1 MIFKYNLFGFDKDG
15 YNRQGFDKMGYDRDG
30 FDAQGYDRSG
40 YNKKGF
46 HKLTG
51 LDRDGYDADGF
62 NTSGYNR
69 AGFDRNGFS
78 SEGIDC
84 DGFDRDGYD
93 RNGYNRSGFNRDGY
107 DINGYD
113 RFGFDHA
120 GYDKNGFDHTGYNQ
134 NGFDRSGFDRNGFD
148 AYGYDKNGLD
158 KNGYDI
164 DGFDLS
170 GFSKDGFDRTGFNKN
185 GYDRNGF
192 DIFGID
198 ADGYNQAGFDSNGY
212 DRNGFDKAGFDKNGY
227 DRNGFNNEGFNK
239 QGYDRN
245 GFDRDGF
252 DCNGRDSD
260 GYDKLGYDVTGFNR
274 KGYDCNGYDRHGYD
288 LNGRDKDGYDING
301 FDPTGYDRQ
310 GFNADGKTDTGFDR
324 SEFDADGFHILTGYN
339 PFGFDHDGF
348 NINGINAD
356 GYDRDGFHVE
366 TGLNK
371 DGYDR
376 NGFDAQGYDRSG
388 YNRKGRNKNGRT
400 RQEEEHAKL
409 MTVVWVDRK
418 GNREIAKQSD
428 KITTW
433 KQRDANGFTFDG
445 YDIDGFDHDG
455 FNRKGFNR
463 KGIHKETGTHYN
475 RAGFDAAGFDQNG
488 FNATGYNA
496 AGFDHQGYNYA
507 GFNVAGFD
515 RHGFDRNGY
524 NINGVDRKGFT
535 RDHVCAETG
544 TPFDSDG
551 YDYQGYDRNG
561 YNKEQIHR
569 DGYHISAS
577 HLEKED
583 RHERVH
589 FDRVEE
595 SSSQKMRIL
604 QNEIKQHELTAP
616 LNAFESNYEDFDPYE
631 YAKNM
636 NVYRQTESKLET
648 DLKVWRNICSQPF
661 FARIDWNKQKG
672 VYIGKHEIPG
682 EVIDWADRVCSLYY
696 DYQMYIGNQDY
707 GLELVRDFDI
717 ENGIYHGFNDKY
729 AASAAEQESSSP
741 SVDMITDKRLLAVIN
756 TYKAE
761 KRIHDIIATIQ
772 KNQYAIITNNPSA
785 NIIVN
790 GCAGSGKTMIMFH
803 RLRYLLYNFADIK
816 PENTFLIS
824 PFGILNGES
833 DELSEALQLQ
843 KTNRLSVDQFYI
855 YIINSYR
862 DVQKEDRIDFNALR
876 LVSNSQ
882 VSNNILQ
889 RVYSSKCV
897 ESYQG
902 IINRLFLQKVP
913 AEMGTFIS
921 SECEFLKGK
930 LAVLNIQAETGIDG
944 LTAAIEN
951 FKKSKNSG
959 MTIEKNYSNALN
971 ELKGLSLENGL
982 AMQKAER
989 QKLQDIKNDLRILD
1003 ELLTQGR
1010 FCGSTR
1016 KIVKATFHG
1025 QSQSKTNT
1033 TDNKADEKNSK
1044 PVDDINEIINTRRL
1058 YNVWN
1063 RGTLCDITTYHSP
1076 FEFFDKFADESDFSN
1091 YCSKTNK
1098 LDVSF
1103 FNNAYKIYA
1112 SALSELSGLS
1122 RENGLAMQNMELL
1135 KLKDTENSLTI
1146 LSDLLSQ
1153 KRFCGSTKVEKIS
1166 KTENRISNSVKL
1178 SSVKKLYEKWN
1189 AGVFGS
1195 AIYHNPFEF
1204 FDEFDSICEQVDAL
1218 KKYVI
1223 IIL

>member
-1 MIFKYNLFGFDKDG
+1 
-15 YNRQGFDKMGYDRDG
+15 
-30 FDAQGYDRSG
+30 
-40 YNKKGF
+40 
-46 HKLTG
+46 
-51 LDRDGYDADGF
+51 
-62 NTSGYNR
+62 
-69 AGFDRNGFS
+69 
-78 SEGIDC
+78 
-84 DGFDRDGYD
+84 
-93 RNGYNRSGFNRDGY
+93 
-107 DINGYD
+107 
-113 RFGFDHA
+113 
-120 GYDKNGFDHTGYNQ
+120 
-134 NGFDRSGFDRNGFD
+134 
-148 AYGYDKNGLD
+148 
-158 KNGYDI
+158 
-164 DGFDLS
+164 
-170 GFSKDGFDRTGFNKN
+170 
-185 GYDRNGF
+185 
-192 DIFGID
+192 
-198 ADGYNQAGFDSNGY
+198 
-212 DRNGFDKAGFDKNGY
+212 
-227 DRNGFNNEGFNK
+227 
-239 QGYDRN
+239 
-245 GFDRDGF
+245 
-252 DCNGRDSD
+252 
-260 GYDKLGYDVTGFNR
+260 
-274 KGYDCNGYDRHGYD
+274 
-288 LNGRDKDGYDING
+288 
-301 FDPTGYDRQ
+301 
-310 GFNADGKTDTGFDR
+310 
-324 SEFDADGFHILTGYN
+324 
-339 PFGFDHDGF
+339 
-348 NINGINAD
+348 
-356 GYDRDGFHVE
+356 
-366 TGLNK
+366 
-371 DGYDR
+371 
-376 NGFDAQGYDRSG
+376 
-388 YNRKGRNKNGRT
+388 
-400 RQEEEHAKL
+400 

-843 KTNRLSVDQFYI
+843 KTTRLSVDQFYI

-1033 TDNKADEKNSK
+1033 TDNKADEKNLK
-1044 PVDDINEIINTRRL
+1044 PVDDINKIINTRRL

-1063 RGTLCDITTYHSP
+1063 RGTLCDITTY
-1076 FEFFDKFADESDFSN
+1076 D
-1091 YCSKTNK
+1091 
-1098 LDVSF
+1098 
-1103 FNNAYKIYA
+1103 
-1112 SALSELSGLS
+1112 
-1122 RENGLAMQNMELL
+1122 
-1135 KLKDTENSLTI
+1135 
-1146 LSDLLSQ
+1146 
-1153 KRFCGSTKVEKIS
+1153 
-1166 KTENRISNSVKL
+1166 
-1178 SSVKKLYEKWN
+1178 
-1189 AGVFGS
+1189 
-1195 AIYHNPFEF
+1195 
-1204 FDEFDSICEQVDAL
+1204 
-1218 KKYVI
+1218 
-1223 IIL
+1223 